1 MYERER
7 EIERN
12 NERIHIYNVAIEFV
26 YIRIQLNVIKNN
38 SA

>member
-1 MYERER
+1 MYER
-7 EIERN
+7 ERN